1 MSSNTWS
8 ENKTNE
14 CMTIIII
21 RVMKATSSKLMDA
34 YGYRLVMRSWNI

>member
-14 CMTIIII
+14 CMTIII